1 MPILKKITKVK
12 PVEQQCITIADP
24 EGLFVTKNG
33 IVTHNSYLAMF
44 MSVFI
49 AVHTSLMR
57 NAKKYLGLNPA
68 SPIAQAFVSFSIDKV
83 QETLLEP
90 FVLALENGPI
100 FEKVHTRDSMAKKER
115 DQLLSGTS
123 EKIFWTTSS
132 PTSAIQFGN
141 GPQIKIVSSLHRL
154 LGLNLIGGAVTE
166 LTHFRDAGKDDDYI
180 MNLYWELKNR
190 VQIRTM
196 KGNYWGRIILD
207 SSPDDIS
214 GAVDQYINGNAKDDA
229 SNKIVRGSVWQ
240 TNPEQFAG
248 QHTFPVFIGGA
259 GKPPK
264 IVDTSEV
271 NKFEAT
277 QLLWVPEDLKNSFK
291 NNPVKSLRD
300 LGGLPSG
307 NQARLFTSYDAI
319 EESMTDK
326 LENVYT
332 FITAPAKDDPRHLIF
347 NQIKKQFF
355 KNTGIKTRF
364 YYKPY
369 LPRVIHIDQS
379 YVSDFSCISAVHVE
393 KDEKTGET
401 MYIVDFT
408 ITIVPQGGKISLD
421 AIKFF
426 IEDLRDLGGMV
437 IQQVSFDQ
445 FQSESSVQYLEGRG
459 FNVTKISVD
468 RTTDPY
474 FFLYSVIESGKFKIG
489 KNIIFK
495 NNLKALELVRRDRSG
510 TQKVDH
516 TNGSIPDPFGNSDWE
531 TSIIGNNGKDVS
543 DAVCGAVE
551 AARTVLAPLGIREIW
566 TDDFITVTSEDE
578 ASNQLSR
585 FLKSRGLVLN

>member
-1 MPILKKITKVK
+1 
-12 PVEQQCITIADP
+12 
-24 EGLFVTKNG
+24 
-33 IVTHNSYLAMF
+33 
-44 MSVFI
+44 
-49 AVHTSLMR
+49 
-57 NAKKYLGLNPA
+57 
-68 SPIAQAFVSFSIDKV
+68 
-83 QETLLEP
+83 
-90 FVLALENGPI
+90 
-100 FEKVHTRDSMAKKER
+100 
-115 DQLLSGTS
+115 
-123 EKIFWTTSS
+123 
-132 PTSAIQFGN
+132 
-141 GPQIKIVSSLHRL
+141 
-154 LGLNLIGGAVTE
+154 
-166 LTHFRDAGKDDDYI
+166 
-180 MNLYWELKNR
+180 
-190 VQIRTM
+190 
-196 KGNYWGRIILD
+196 
-207 SSPDDIS
+207 
-214 GAVDQYINGNAKDDA
+214 
-229 SNKIVRGSVWQ
+229 
-240 TNPEQFAG
+240 
-248 QHTFPVFIGGA
+248 
-259 GKPPK
+259 
-264 IVDTSEV
+264 
-271 NKFEAT
+271 
-277 QLLWVPEDLKNSFK
+277 
-291 NNPVKSLRD
+291 
-300 LGGLPSG
+300 
-307 NQARLFTSYDAI
+307 
-319 EESMTDK
+319 
-326 LENVYT
+326 
-332 FITAPAKDDPRHLIF
+332 
-347 NQIKKQFF
+347 
-355 KNTGIKTRF
+355 
-364 YYKPY
+364 
-369 LPRVIHIDQS
+369 
-379 YVSDFSCISAVHVE
+379 VE

-474 FFLYSVIESGKFKIG
+474 FFLYSVIESGKFKMG

-551 AARTVLAPLGIREIW
+551 AARTVLAPLGVREIW